1 MFLEGYFS
9 TLLYCTKPNVSDDV
23 SDDAS
28 EYFSDNV
35 SDDVSDDASEY
46 FPDNVSDDV
55 LDVLTQCL
63 HHA

>member
-9 TLLYCTKPNVSDDV
+9 TLLYCTKPNVSDDISDDASEYFSDRQCFRRPNVSDDV

-35 SDDVSDDASEY
+35 SDDASE
-46 FPDNVSDDV
+46 
-55 LDVLTQCL
+55 
-63 HHA
+63 